1 MAGAKADYSDVP
13 TVVFSHPPIGT
24 VGLTEQEAV
33 DKYGKDNIK
42 VYTSTFTNLYYGTF
56 AMEPDQKPKTAMK
69 LVTLLP
75 TEKVLGV
82 HSIGKLLVFE
92 AIYLIISLV
101 YKSLFIPCCCRDG
114 FGRAAAGLRRRD
126 EDGGDQSRLRQLRGH
141 PSYGRRRIGDY
152 GSLGNGTSFCEV
164 RMFLLYC

>member
-56 AMEPDQKPKTAMK
+56 AMEADQKPKTAMK

-75 TEKVLGV
+75 SEKVLGV
-82 HSIGKLLVFE
+82 HSIGESLCQ
-92 AIYLIISLV
+92 ADRYYL
-101 YKSLFIPCCCRDG
+101 
-114 FGRAAAGLRRRD
+114 
-126 EDGGDQSRLRQLRGH
+126 
-141 PSYGRRRIGDY
+141 
-152 GSLGNGTSFCEV
+152 
-164 RMFLLYC
+164 FLLYFT